1 MTFGKMN
8 PRLAVLFAVGVGAVL
23 VLRFGV
29 YGDGESQVV
38 RPAESIAAAEQRL
51 ERLRRLAAS
60 VPAKEAELKQVRAEL
75 AKREKGVVTTE
86 TAAQA
91 QAHLLEVIREVGARE
106 GIEMR
111 GAEELK
117 TRQLGKDYGEV
128 AVTVTFTCA
137 IEQLVNFLAAL
148 ANEPQLLATDEI
160 RISTAD
166 AKKKTIQVR
175 LGLSGVVPR
184 KLVPEKKG
192 MASL

>member
-1 MTFGKMN
+1 MTVGKLD
-8 PRLAVLFAVGVGAVL
+8 PRLALLLVTGVAAIL

-29 YGDGESQVV
+29 YGDGKSQVV
-38 RPAESIAAAEQRL
+38 LPGESISVAEKRL
-51 ERLRRLAAS
+51 ERLRRVAAS
-60 VPAKEAELKQVRAEL
+60 VAGKEAELKQVRAEL
-75 AKREKGVVTTE
+75 AKREKGVVTSE

-91 QAHLLEVIREVGARE
+91 QAHLLEVIRVTGQKE

-117 TRQLGKDYGEV
+117 TRHLGKDYGEV

-160 RISTAD
+160 RVSTGD
-166 AKKKTIQVR
+166 AKKKTVQVR

-192 MASL
+192 MASF